1 MSCLSHITDDK
12 HGSSG
17 DNSNNS
23 NDDIED
29 DSIEDAKEANDETKD
44 KVPEMMML
52 TRTRTRTRT
61 ISRSVYTDCH
71 GNPVS
76 QDVIADI
83 NQFQVSFTTLLSHSP
98 YLIFHGI
105 IVVFSVHIA

>member
-1 MSCLSHITDDK
+1 MSCFSHFTDDK
-12 HGSSG
+12 HGSSA
-17 DNSNNS
+17 DTSNSS

-29 DSIEDAKEANDETKD
+29 DSIEDLKEANDETKD

-83 NQFQVSFTTLLSHSP
+83 NQFQVCLTLYLSLSP
-98 YLIFHGI
+98 I
-105 IVVFSVHIA
+105 IQLSRA

>member
-1 MSCLSHITDDK
+1 MSCFSHFTDDK
-12 HGSSG
+12 HGSSA
-17 DNSNNS
+17 DNSNSS
-23 NDDIED
+23 NDNIED
-29 DSIEDAKEANDETKD
+29 DSIEDLKEANDETKD

-83 NQFQVSFTTLLSHSP
+83 NQFQVCLTLYLSLSP
-98 YLIFHGI
+98 I
-105 IVVFSVHIA
+105 IQLSMA

>member
-1 MSCLSHITDDK
+1 MSCFSHFTDDK
-12 HGSSG
+12 HGSSA
-17 DNSNNS
+17 DTSNIS

-29 DSIEDAKEANDETKD
+29 DSIEDLKEANDETKD

-83 NQFQVSFTTLLSHSP
+83 NQFQVCLTLYLSLSP
-98 YLIFHGI
+98 I
-105 IVVFSVHIA
+105 IQVPMA

>member
-29 DSIEDAKEANDETKD
+29 DSIADAKEANDETKD

-83 NQFQVSFTTLLSHSP
+83 NQFQVLGQSTLFLSLSP
-98 YLIFHGI
+98 NLIFHDI
-105 IVVFSVHIA
+105 IVSRC

>member
-1 MSCLSHITDDK
+1 MSCFSHFTDDK
-12 HGSSG
+12 HGSSA
-17 DNSNNS
+17 DTSNSS

-29 DSIEDAKEANDETKD
+29 DSIEDLKEANDETKD

-83 NQFQVSFTTLLSHSP
+83 NQFQVCLTLYLSLSP
-98 YLIFHGI
+98 I
-105 IVVFSVHIA
+105 IQLSMA

>member
-1 MSCLSHITDDK
+1 MSCFSHFTDDK
-12 HGSSG
+12 HGSSA
-17 DNSNNS
+17 DTSNIS

-29 DSIEDAKEANDETKD
+29 DSIEDLKEANDETKD

-83 NQFQVSFTTLLSHSP
+83 NQFQVCLTLYLSLSP
-98 YLIFHGI
+98 I
-105 IVVFSVHIA
+105 IQLSRA